1 MHTNKKT
8 ALPLNK
14 CINHTVRMYIN
25 FRPAVEALFY
35 DEKGGKLPIGLSV
48 TKAKTDGQ
56 FTVIFQ
62 SSDEQYSTKTEFEI
76 PAACLNNI
84 HFRKLEHNLTQE
96 SDHKVWRNNLIRNT
110 QPGHCNYCSS
120 FFSSR
125 QQGESSS
132 YLDSAADNK
141 VRGQDF
147 T

>member
-14 CINHTVRMYIN
+14 CINHTVRKYIN

-125 QQGESSS
+125 QQRESFS
-132 YLDSAADNK
+132 YLNSAEDS
-141 VRGQDF
+141 GLPGLEL